1 MVLLTLLFSFFQ
13 SSLSIHEL
21 DYLGFIAAKEKFKPS
36 CHIKITHLNGGCA
49 HLYIEA
55 HLHDHF
61 ELIWCGISSGL
72 INDDLGLRMIT
83 LPLNTT

>member
-13 SSLSIHEL
+13 SSLSRHEFE
-21 DYLGFIAAKEKFKPS
+21 YLGFIAAKEKLKPS
-36 CHIKITHLNGGCA
+36 CHIKIAHLNVGCA

-55 HLHDHF
+55 HLHDHL
-61 ELIWCGISSGL
+61 ELVWSGISSRL
-72 INDDLGLRMIT
+72 INGNLGLRMIT